1 MLASGGF
8 RDSFLAKRDMLY
20 FVVFEIA
27 FYGAYRHAMSFGNSG
42 ALSFWYPDAV
52 MLCALLVVPQ
62 KKWWIYLLGPLPIRI
77 FFVPSDSPVW
87 FLVSAYAN
95 DLLKAYLSAM
105 LLRYYL
111 KDPKRFETMRDFL
124 IYIAVAVLFSPA
136 ISALEG
142 ALARHLLGYPFWL
155 SCQQWF
161 LGDALASIILTP
173 LILYWSVG
181 LRPLLNELT
190 FPRAIEALSAFG
202 GLSLSVFLAFQS
214 RTVISQASPLM
225 LYIPVPFLLWVSVRF
240 GVRGAS
246 TALAAIA
253 FLLFDR
259 SARDGGLFL
268 ANPLE
273 QHVHIQ
279 FFLLV
284 VGVLSLFVAVLSEE
298 RRRADRL
305 LREAWM
311 TLQESEQRFREMADS
326 APIFIWMSGVDKLCT
341 YFNRG
346 WLEFTGRKPEQ
357 ELGNGWAD
365 GVHPDDLQSCL
376 NDYTSSF
383 DRRIPFEIEYRLRR
397 NDGEFRWILDRGIPR
412 YGRNG
417 EFLGYQGSAM
427 DITERKMAEEALR
440 RSEELYREVV
450 ESQTDLVCRYR
461 EDTILTFVNSACC
474 KYFGRRNEELIGR
487 KFLELVP
494 PNMWETAQRAIM
506 MLSEGQ
512 GVRTI
517 EHEVTLPGGGIGWV
531 HWKTYAVRTPEGEIA
546 EFQAIGT
553 DISDRKRAEEAQ
565 ESLAHASRLAVVGEL
580 TAMVAHEVNQP
591 LTAILHSAEAGIR
604 LMKAES
610 PPMEEITTILLDIRE
625 FDLKAGQSMRRIRG
639 LLQKHEVEL
648 RPVNLND
655 VAVDVIRLIAADAQR
670 RRIEVEDSLD
680 PDLPLIWGDHVHLQQ
695 VVLNLAMNGI
705 EAMANS
711 PLCLRRL
718 IVQTSATDESTVELS
733 VHDSG
738 HGIAANLLP
747 HIFESFFT
755 TKKQGMGLGL
765 AIVKSIVEKH
775 NGNIRVDPNT
785 RGGTVFRI
793 HLPAISEVQ
802 RTNQTIATRPKSSQ
816 AVLKFGGFS
825 ARNGK

>member
-1 MLASGGF
+1 MSAAGAF
-8 RDSFLAKRDMLY
+8 RDSFLLGRDMLY

-27 FYGAYRHAMSFGNSG
+27 FYGAYRHAISFSNGSVS
-42 ALSFWYPDAV
+42 SFWYPDAV

-77 FFVPSDSPVW
+77 FLVPSNSPVW

-105 LLRYYL
+105 LLRYYS
-111 KDPKRFETMRDFL
+111 KDPRRFETLRDFT
-124 IYIAVAVLFSPA
+124 IYIAVAALLSPA

-161 LGDALASIILTP
+161 LGDALASVILTP

-181 LRPLLNELT
+181 WRPFLNELT
-190 FPRAIEALSAFG
+190 LRKAMEALSAFG
-202 GLSLSVFLAFQS
+202 GLSASVFLAFQRS
-214 RTVISQASPLM
+214 VISEASPLM

-240 GVRGAS
+240 GLRGTS
-246 TALAAIA
+246 TALAVVA

-259 SARDGGLFL
+259 AARDRGLFL
-268 ANPLE
+268 GDPLE
-273 QHVHIQ
+273 HHVHIQ

-298 RRRADRL
+298 RRSADKL
-305 LREAWM
+305 QRETWM

-346 WLEFTGRKPEQ
+346 WLEFTGRTLEQ
-357 ELGNGWAD
+357 ELGNGWAG

-383 DRRIPFEIEYRLRR
+383 DRRMPFEIEYRLRR

-412 YGRNG
+412 YGRKG
-417 EFLGYQGSAM
+417 KFLGYQGSAI

-474 KYFGRRNEELIGR
+474 KYFGRRNEELTGQ

-494 PNMWETAQRAIM
+494 PNMWETVQRAII

-517 EHEVTLPGGGIGWV
+517 EHEVSLPGGGIGWV
-531 HWKTYAVRTPEGEIA
+531 HWKTYAVRTSEGEIA

-565 ESLAHASRLAVVGEL
+565 ESLAHASRLAVAGEL

-604 LMKAES
+604 LMKS
-610 PPMEEITTILLDIRE
+610 DNPPMDEITTILLDIRE

-695 VVLNLAMNGI
+695 VVLNLAMNGMD
-705 EAMANS
+705 AMANS

-718 IVQTSATDESTVELS
+718 MVQTSTTDESTIELS

-775 NGNIRVDPNT
+775 NGDIRVDPNT

-793 HLPAISEVQ
+793 HLPVISEVQ
-802 RTNQTIATRPKSSQ
+802 RANEAIAMRPQSSQ
-816 AVLKFGGFS
+816 PVLKFGGFS
-825 ARNGK
+825 ERNGK